1 MGSVEFFVASQV
13 TYCGGSLMKRMELM
27 SEFPVFGSGDDFL
40 RYMEQLVEDI
50 REGRVEDPPY
60 HAVFLANRAEAEE
73 SLSYHRAEAVRLGFN
88 PDRVVMLRDP
98 TSDDWVVLI
107 PRVQD
112 DAAFEELW
120 GHSCDG

>member
-1 MGSVEFFVASQV
+1 
-13 TYCGGSLMKRMELM
+13 M

-40 RYMEQLVEDI
+40 RFMEQLVEDI

-60 HAVFLANRAEAEE
+60 HAVFLANRVEAEE
-73 SLSYHRAEAVRLGFN
+73 SLSYHRDAAVRLGFD

-98 TSDDWVVLI
+98 ASDAWVVLI
-107 PRVQD
+107 PSEQD

-120 GHSCDG
+120 GHGRSR

>member
-1 MGSVEFFVASQV
+1 
-13 TYCGGSLMKRMELM
+13 MKRRVLM

-40 RYMEQLVEDI
+40 RFMEQLVEDI

-60 HAVFLANRAEAEE
+60 HAVFLANRVEAEE
-73 SLSYHRAEAVRLGFN
+73 SLSYHRDAAVRLGFD

-98 TSDDWVVLI
+98 ISDAWVVLI
-107 PRVQD
+107 PREQD

-120 GHSCDG
+120 GHGRSR

>member
-1 MGSVEFFVASQV
+1 MSDFPKFDSTDEFFRFLEQMVA
-13 TYCGGSLMKRMELM
+13 
-27 SEFPVFGSGDDFL
+27 
-40 RYMEQLVEDI
+40 DI

-73 SLSYHRAEAVRLGFN
+73 SLAYHREEAVRLGFN

-98 TSDDWVVLI
+98 SSDAWVVLV
-107 PRVQD
+107 PRDQD

-120 GHSCDG
+120 GSDSDDPIPF

>member
-1 MGSVEFFVASQV
+1 
-13 TYCGGSLMKRMELM
+13 M

-60 HAVFLANRAEAEE
+60 HAIFFAVRTEAEE
-73 SLSYHRAEAVRLGFN
+73 SLLYHRAEAARLGFA
-88 PDRVVMLRDP
+88 PERVVMLRDP
-98 TSDDWVVLI
+98 ASDAWVVLI
-107 PRVQD
+107 PRDQD

-120 GHSCDG
+120 G

>member
-1 MGSVEFFVASQV
+1 MG
-13 TYCGGSLMKRMELM
+13 
-27 SEFPVFGSGDDFL
+27 EFPRFEDGDEFL
-40 RYMEQLVEDI
+40 RYMEQLVADI

-60 HAVFLANRAEAEE
+60 HAVFLANREEAEE

-98 TSDDWVVLI
+98 ALGDWVVLI
-107 PRVQD
+107 PREQD

-120 GHSCDG
+120 GDDSIPF